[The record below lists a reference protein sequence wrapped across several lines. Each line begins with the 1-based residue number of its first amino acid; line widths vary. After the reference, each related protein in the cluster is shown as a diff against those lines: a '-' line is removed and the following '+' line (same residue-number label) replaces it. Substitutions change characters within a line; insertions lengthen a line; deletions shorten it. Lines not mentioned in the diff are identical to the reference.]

1 MAKKKVS
8 LYIEDTEIKLLVSHG
23 SRIEKW
29 ASLALEPSLVRDGV
43 ILDEARVAEAIKELM
58 HLNKISDKQVTVGLS
73 ALNSIFRITSL
84 PELPAKLL
92 PEAIVN
98 EASRII
104 PMPLEEVYLSHQVIS
119 TGQGEIRLFLAAYP
133 RSSTDTLMRTL
144 AKAGLKT
151 TVIELG
157 PIALARCVNAS
168 KAIIINSWLSN
179 LDIVILNDKLPQVVR
194 SISLSGDEMTNED
207 KVSAIIEEFNR
218 TVSFYNSNRKDNPLN
233 TSVPVFACGDLTQ
246 DETLWQ
252 AFNLNMM
259 DYTVSTI
266 DPPVESP
273 EAFIPCE
280 YMVNI
285 GLAIKDI
292 LPRGDDSNYSVIGF
306 NALPQAYLPPS
317 FSWYRILVP
326 VAGVCA
332 IGGLVYFWFFIQ
344 NIAADTDRL
353 ESETALLN
361 AQVAQL
367 QAELVPLRA
376 SIAEQE
382 ELIEPLPEQIALVE
396 AEIAA
401 AESLTGIFNQTS
413 AMLEESLDNL
423 NQDFPETYNLQPD
436 GVVVSAI
443 NVQGGS
449 FSIKGIATTENGV
462 YDYARAL
469 RESERFDSVSVDNIT
484 ETAATSGEGEEV
496 VQYNFEITVR

>member
-1 MAKKKVS
+1 MANKKVS

-23 SRIEKW
+23 SKIDKW
-29 ASLALEPSLVRDGV
+29 ASFALEPSLVRDGV

-58 HLNKISDKQVTVGLS
+58 QLNKISDKKVTVGLS
-73 ALNSIFRITSL
+73 GLNSIFRITSL

-92 PEAIVN
+92 PEAIIN

-119 TGQGEIRLFLAAYP
+119 SEQGEIRLFLAAYP

-144 AKAGLKT
+144 SKAGLKT
-151 TVIELG
+151 GVIEPA
-157 PIALARCVNAS
+157 PIALARCVNAP

-179 LDIVILNDKLPQVVR
+179 LDIVILNERLPQVVR

-252 AFNLNMM
+252 AFNVNLM
-259 DYTVSTI
+259 DYTISSI
-266 DPPVESP
+266 APPIESP

-292 LPRGDDSNYSVIGF
+292 IPKGNDTHYSVIGF
-306 NALPQAYLPPS
+306 NALPEAYLPPS

-326 VAGVCA
+326 VAAVCA

-344 NIAADTDRL
+344 NIGTDTARL
-353 ESETALLN
+353 ESETAVLN
-361 AQVAQL
+361 TQITQL
-367 QAELVPLRA
+367 QGQLVPLRA
-376 SIAEQE
+376 SIDEQKA
-382 ELIEPLPEQIALVE
+382 LIEPLPGQITQIETDLGAVE
-396 AEIAA
+396 N
-401 AESLTGIFNQTS
+401 LTGIFDQTS
-413 AMLEESLDNL
+413 AMLLESLEDINS
-423 NQDFPETYNLQPD
+423 DFPEIYDLQPQ
-436 GVVVSAI
+436 GVVVSRISAKDD
-443 NVQGGS
+443 S
-449 FSIKGIATTENGV
+449 FTIIGIATTENGV

-469 RESERFDSVSVDNIT
+469 RESERFVSVSVNNIT
-484 ETAATSGEGEEV
+484 GTVPASEEGEEV
-496 VQYNFEITVR
+496 VQYNFEIAVH